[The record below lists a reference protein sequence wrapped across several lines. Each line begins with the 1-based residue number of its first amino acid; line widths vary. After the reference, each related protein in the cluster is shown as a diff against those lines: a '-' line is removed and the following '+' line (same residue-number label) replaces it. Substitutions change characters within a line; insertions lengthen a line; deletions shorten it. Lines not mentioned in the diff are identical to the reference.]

1 VRLAIIGVDG
11 KAMRDAVRH
20 GKKTGYTVTS
30 HAHGAPLKRT
40 DAVLCLLHEG
50 HRLLDERAHSAVTH
64 VVDAMK
70 AARAKRLVLFALV
83 ADHHEKTKRRSFFSR
98 VKSFF
103 KREAKTAIDVL
114 KQSGLDWTVICWPEA
129 RQHEL
134 PDGLGKYMVNQLTD
148 VANLRRVFVHP
159 DGSEEA

>member
-1 VRLAIIGVDG
+1 
-11 KAMRDAVRH
+11 
-20 GKKTGYTVTS
+20 
-30 HAHGAPLKRT
+30 
-40 DAVLCLLHEG
+40 
-50 HRLLDERAHSAVTH
+50 
-64 VVDAMK
+64 MK